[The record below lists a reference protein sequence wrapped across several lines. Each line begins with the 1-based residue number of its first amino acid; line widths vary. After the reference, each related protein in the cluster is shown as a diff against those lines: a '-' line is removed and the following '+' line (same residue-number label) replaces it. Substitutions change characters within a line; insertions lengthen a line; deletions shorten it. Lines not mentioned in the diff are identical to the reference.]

1 MKRILLL
8 ALLLMTVSA
17 QSAELTFQHL
27 TYTVVTADS
36 NATATVLDTA
46 YFDME
51 RHAGSF
57 YWRTLRYQFDS
68 LFTGHVLST
77 IVEHSPGREGFWTL
91 WDSTKI
97 TLAADS
103 VTGNGGS
110 DYGGTIPYP
119 GDYYIHVA
127 NRILSDSAYG
137 GNHWRVRLRL
147 AFTVPTTTTF
157 TAIKGN
163 VYRAKAN
170 YWFEPKMGNETTDPS
185 P

>member
-8 ALLLMTVSA
+8 ALLLMAVST
-17 QSAELTFQHL
+17 QGAELTYRL
-27 TYTVVTADS
+27 NYIVVSADS

-46 YFDME
+46 YFNME
-51 RHAGSF
+51 DHAGSF

-68 LFTGHVLST
+68 LFTGHVLSF

-97 TLAADS
+97 TLVADS

-110 DYGGTIPYP
+110 NYGLTIPWP
-119 GDYYIHVA
+119 GDHYVHVA
-127 NRILSDSAYG
+127 NRILSDSAYS
-137 GNHWRVRLRL
+137 GNRWRVRMRQ

-157 TAIKGN
+157 TAIKGR
-163 VYRAKAN
+163 VYRAIAN
-170 YWFEPKMGNETTDPS
+170 YWFEPKQGNETTDP
-185 P
+185 